1 MKKMARSIFLS
12 IALLLTTM
20 STAQKSIHPTF
31 FMTNERIEDVK
42 QRINK
47 DTSIQKGWIAMK
59 EKADQLMERWD
70 IKQMSY
76 LAMAYRMTGDKK
88 YSERIIEML
97 LRHAE
102 DKSWGNSEMLARRPA
117 WNSELQIASRA
128 YNCAVAFDAVYND
141 MTSSEKKKIAHGL
154 ERLALTP
161 LLGDWINEPTR
172 IHSLN
177 SMGHNWWTSCAC
189 MGGILAMSLRNEIPE
204 CKDYVDAVA
213 EALPQWFDF
222 AGDVLQN
229 KSKTFDDNGGMYESL
244 NYASFG
250 ISEALLF
257 TIAYKDLSPTKGKE
271 LIQAIRPHL
280 ERLPDYFMN
289 VCYPRTGE
297 MWSLNFG
304 DSHKNITGNSCMI
317 LLHEL
322 GISNNNTL
330 WYLALQEQGQHREGM
345 YLDTPNG
352 LLFTPVFSGAPSL
365 PSLSKSCVLGDFGW
379 AMMRSSWE
387 KNSTLVAMK
396 SGATWNHA
404 HADANTISI
413 FHKGTD
419 ILKDAGNC
427 GYSKPEYRNYFFQSQ
442 AHNVVL
448 VDGEGQPR
456 SQQYHGAIIPGSI
469 NHLLDAG
476 NIRYVLANGT
486 GPMSHKLSRNFRH
499 LLWIDNVVYVIDD
512 LKSHEQAEYQ
522 WLWHPGGEVKKRG
535 FDVTITKDSSSI
547 VIRPLLPRPL
557 AHSDFVHDYPN
568 DMWWEFIDAP
578 HEDLKSTEQYMS
590 FHLPGKTDKVKA
602 LTAIILKD
610 SPQQTDL
617 PITEIREGKDWNG
630 IRVKNGTRITD
641 IYINQLADGR
651 LMHLNSWIE
660 ADGWTTDAYLFAVTY
675 EEGTDPADS
684 KELFIGYGSA
694 LRRANT
700 SYFSSYSKLFVI
712 KKDTEKGTEI
722 QMEGQPNMTARFKTD
737 KRPANLILNGKKSS
751 FIYKDKSMTVSSK

>member
-1 MKKMARSIFLS
+1 VASAQKPVHPSIFL
-12 IALLLTTM
+12 
-20 STAQKSIHPTF
+20 
-31 FMTNERIEDVK
+31 TNGRIENVK
-42 QRINK
+42 QRISK
-47 DTSIQKGWIAMK
+47 DKLTEEGWNAVK
-59 EKADQLMERWD
+59 ENADQLMQRWD
-70 IKQMSY
+70 IKQMTY
-76 LAMAYRMTGDKK
+76 LAMAYRMTGEKK
-88 YSERIIEML
+88 YSERIREML

-128 YNCAVAFDAVYND
+128 YNCAVAFDAVYD
-141 MTSSEKKKIAHGL
+141 DLTSAERKNIAKGL
-154 ERLALTP
+154 ERLALVP
-161 LLGDWINEPTR
+161 LLGDWTNEPTR

-204 CKDYVDAVA
+204 CKEYVETVA

-257 TIAYKDLSPTKGKE
+257 AVAYKDINPLKGKE
-271 LIQAIRPHL
+271 LIQSIRPHL
-280 ERLPDYFMN
+280 ELLPTYFIS

-317 LLHEL
+317 LLNEL
-322 GISNNNTL
+322 GIRSDNTL
-330 WYLALQEQGQHREGM
+330 WYLASQQQGQHREGM

-352 LLFTPVFSGAPSL
+352 LLFTPVFSGATHL
-365 PSLSKSCVLGDFGW
+365 PNLPKSYMLNDFGW
-379 AMMRSSWE
+379 VMMRTSWE

-427 GYSKPEYRNYFFQSQ
+427 SYSKPEYRNYFFQSQ

-456 SQQYHGAIIPGSI
+456 SQQYHGALMPGSVH
-469 NHLLDAG
+469 HLLDGG
-476 NIRYVLANGT
+476 NIRYALANGT

-512 LKSHEQAEYQ
+512 LKSHEQAEFQ
-522 WLWHPGGEVKKRG
+522 WLWHPGGEAKKRG
-535 FDVTITKDSSSI
+535 FDITVTKDSSSV

-557 AHSDFVHDYPN
+557 ANSDYVHDYPN
-568 DMWWEFIDAP
+568 DLWWEFIDAP
-578 HEDLKSTEQYMS
+578 CEDLKSTEQYMS

-610 SPQQTDL
+610 TPQQTEL
-617 PITEIREGKDWNG
+617 PTTEIREGKDWTG
-630 IRVKNGTRITD
+630 IRVKNGSRITD

-660 ADGWTTDAYLFAVTY
+660 ADGWTTDAYLLAVTY
-675 EEGTDPADS
+675 EEGTDPADA
-684 KELFIGYGSA
+684 KEMFIGYGSA
-694 LRRANT
+694 LRREST
-700 SYFSSYSKLFVI
+700 SYFSSFSKLFVI
-712 KKDTEKGTEI
+712 RKDNGRDTEI
-722 QMEGQPNMTARFKTD
+722 IMDGQPSMTAHFKAD
-737 KRPANLILNGKKSS
+737 KHPASLVLNGKKSS
-751 FIYKDKSMTVSSK
+751 YIYRDKKMTVSNK